1 MPSSI
6 EQFIYGS
13 LFSFI
18 LCGFMALGFFLM
30 HDKILKDKLEINHDL
45 HDIFENFP
53 ISQTITVVI
62 DGEGTFFNIRFKFN
76 SIFVSCE
83 SFER

>member
-1 MPSSI
+1 
-6 EQFIYGS
+6 
-13 LFSFI
+13 
-18 LCGFMALGFFLM
+18 M
-30 HDKILKDKLEINHDL
+30 HDKMLKDKLEINHDL